1 MSERPCTIDGCDRP
15 VRARGWCARHYQRWQ
30 RTGDPTKLLGRDNI
44 RRRDSW
50 AHGSRRGYEL
60 GCRCFP
66 CRIAENRYQRAW
78 AATGGVRVPVAQ
90 VLTHVEQL
98 VASGWT
104 RRAIADEANL
114 GKSTLWHLASGRQ
127 QTVNSRTAAAI
138 FALEPVR
145 GPLTI
150 DARPLVE
157 AIERRRV
164 RIAGVLDAAD
174 ARAYYRAR
182 QTGTLTDAAADRIA
196 VRALGLTLTE
206 IYGDAEPLD
215 QVLSG
220 VADLLRRRGVTLDQL
235 RARDRDLDLSHTRQ
249 DLALL
254 LRSNGWTLT
263 AIGQLLHRDHT
274 TVLRA
279 IRRAEAREDGPATCA
294 HPQCDLEGLGGGR
307 HCLKHFQEHAAT
319 RRPA

>member
-127 QTVNSRTAAAI
+127 QAVNSRTAAAI

-157 AIERRRV
+157 AIERRR
-164 RIAGVLDAAD
+164 
-174 ARAYYRAR
+174 
-182 QTGTLTDAAADRIA
+182 
-196 VRALGLTLTE
+196 
-206 IYGDAEPLD
+206 
-215 QVLSG
+215 
-220 VADLLRRRGVTLDQL
+220 GVTLDQL
-235 RARDRDLDLSHTRQ
+235 RARDRDPDLSHTRQ

-263 AIGQLLHRDHT
+263 AIGQLLHRDHN
-274 TVLRA
+274 TVLHA